1 MARVIDAG
9 VVRRCNPQPDADADI
24 DALLTQKMEAA
35 LTHADF
41 SLDDMQITSLD
52 DMVAKDEGGLSW
64 APPPTTFASLLE
76 DAVASDLDAFGANAA
91 GLIPRASLQGF
102 PGEEDTYDRIQDSDY
117 SRDQSQNPKGRHGW
131 TQTEDVTLT
140 SLVNTHGNKKWSAV
154 AGCLPGRT
162 GKQCRERWNNHL
174 RPDIKRGAWSEQEE
188 KLLVEAH
195 KSMGNRWADI
205 AAAIPGRTENAV
217 KNHWN
222 ATARRK
228 DAPVANKDGTQSL
241 VLREHLLRQ
250 KIGDSNAEVVSY
262 AVGGMSAR
270 DIQLRLL
277 EVERTR
283 QNSIQKRAFQKRGTG
298 SGSMIGCANPPN
310 APKRLKR
317 TPRTQMT
324 GLATL
329 LTSVPSIS
337 LSMQRSLSRSL
348 RSVPSSDT
356 DANGIEKSASLDQLL
371 GGKTSRATSSSAT
384 TLLEDTKSTLAS
396 VRQARRGKLATK
408 GRAHIA
414 AVAAKLKASKRFATL
429 PDGGKSASKNACVT
443 AKKTESRVSDRD
455 ASNNNSSSDTNSAG
469 TDDLMM
475 ACMRRV
481 RAQKGASYHFK
492 DTKVEDT
499 KNEELLP
506 KKYTGIVPP
515 FQHHVTYGAF
525 EKSLRLDITDVDES
539 YVDRRFSLVRMSDKA
554 ARPSN
559 SSDISRWDLSPRDSE
574 GVGEE
579 EDPMLVACAA
589 AAAAAGTG
597 NELDTLVSGQDLH
610 RTLSVEEWFDQQV
623 VNSAVE
629 SDSPQRALLGTLG
642 DDDALLCDGEFSLS
656 DEDEKILQSHSG
668 SITNVDELLTQKPEP
683 GNLPL
688 CQLDELENLI
698 ATVGL
703 RKALECL
710 RGAIPG
716 ERSMPQLVEKQEN
729 KSDEDEEFAVA
740 VLSA

>member
-1 MARVIDAG
+1 M
-9 VVRRCNPQPDADADI
+9 
-24 DALLTQKMEAA
+24 
-35 LTHADF
+35 
-41 SLDDMQITSLD
+41 
-52 DMVAKDEGGLSW
+52 
-64 APPPTTFASLLE
+64 
-76 DAVASDLDAFGANAA
+76 
-91 GLIPRASLQGF
+91 QGF

-222 ATARRK
+222 ATVRFSKSPARLITHSSRTALLAFNISCEEFLTIPIRRTHPIYPYKTDFLLSKNPQARRK